1 MIFLLALDLFARWL
15 PAALIGA
22 SLFGSL
28 LALPWLLLDML
39 RRPAWPRD
47 PGT

>member
-1 MIFLLALDLFARWL
+1 MFILLMLDMFSQWL

-28 LALPWLLLDML
+28 LALPWLLLDMQH
-39 RRPAWPRD
+39 RPAWPR
-47 PGT
+47 GRHA